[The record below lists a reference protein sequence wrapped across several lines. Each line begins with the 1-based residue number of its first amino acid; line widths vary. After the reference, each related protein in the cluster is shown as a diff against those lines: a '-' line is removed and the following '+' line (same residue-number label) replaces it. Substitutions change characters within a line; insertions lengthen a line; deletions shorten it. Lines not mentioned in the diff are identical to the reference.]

1 MRILLVHNYYG
12 SSAPSGENQVF
23 EAERAM
29 LERHGVKVDVFT
41 RHSDEIR
48 VSDFKTK
55 MECVDGEVAHLR
67 SLAVKPFETLSD
79 QERLFVRQAIEMT
92 HEVNVR
98 LPTDERMQRLVRG
111 YWDGDAKIIREIIEW
126 GRSVV
131 PERIANRYIGEIQ
144 THKNSI
150 RSILFHTRFRGP
162 LKILVLEEL
171 EEILANAVLY
181 NKGRDGDETFYNL
194 AHRLILDPGNG
205 EPRKEFIARLIV
217 KETADGNR
225 TWTVEFS
232 NKKELTEVPTTGEA
246 ATVEV
251 THLKPPSTHT
261 ILKWIYGVNGD
272 GFQASGF
279 KFQVERFRLKVLKLW
294 GLVRGAACTVAN
306 PFAARALR
314 QKIREFKP
322 DVVHFHNTFPL
333 ISPLAV
339 RAAKKSG
346 AKVVMTLHNYRMVCA
361 AGIPMRCGKVCRACF
376 SCAVNPS
383 ISPSIDRLTDCQIDR
398 LSSSYQSVNP
408 SINQSVNPSILPAL
422 RHRCYRG
429 SLLATVPLAINIWL
443 YRKWWARWVDRFI
456 VLSEFQKKVMVE
468 CGLPEEKIVV
478 KGNFVGGAE
487 YGPRSSF
494 CKSGEDTA
502 SPLSSQRSGVVF
514 VGRLSD
520 EKGVK
525 TLLKAWRMLNQE
537 SRLSIDRLT
546 DCQIDRLS
554 SSHQSVNPSIGQ
566 SVNPPILTLLGDG
579 DQRAEYES
587 LAKGLNVRFLGKVS
601 HDRVLEELARAKL
614 LVMPSECWETFGLAV
629 VEAAMCGTPAVVS
642 DLGALP
648 GIVKKLGVGRVV
660 KAGDVEA
667 LAKGIGEELE
677 GDGFGF
683 QVSGFGFQVSGFKFQ
698 VEEFGEERN
707 FEELMRVYG
716 EGEIG

>member
-1 MRILLVHNYYG
+1 MRVLLVHNYYG

-48 VSDFKTK
+48 VSDFKPK

-98 LPTDERMQRLVRG
+98 LPTDERMQRFVRG
-111 YWDGDAKIIREIIEW
+111 CWDGDAKIIREIIEW

-205 EPRKEFIARLIV
+205 EPRKKFIARLIV

-306 PFAARALR
+306 PMAARALR
-314 QKIREFKP
+314 KKIREFKP

-361 AGIPMRCGKVCRACF
+361 AGVPMRCGKVCRECF
-376 SCAVNPS
+376 SCAANQS
-383 ISPSIDRLTDCQIDR
+383 IG
-398 LSSSYQSVNP
+398 QSVNP
-408 SINQSVNPSILPAL
+408 SIRQSVNLSVFPAI

-429 SLLATVPLAINIWL
+429 SLLATVPLALNIAL
-443 YRKWWARWVDRFI
+443 YRKWWAKWVDSFI

-468 CGLPEEKIVV
+468 CGLPEEKVVV
-478 KGNFVGGAE
+478 KGNFVG
-487 YGPRSSF
+487 R
-494 CKSGEDTA
+494 
-502 SPLSSQRSGVVF
+502 
-514 VGRLSD
+514 VG
-520 EKGVK
+520 
-525 TLLKAWRMLNQE
+525 N
-537 SRLSIDRLT
+537 
-546 DCQIDRLS
+546 
-554 SSHQSVNPSIGQ
+554 
-566 SVNPPILTLLGDG
+566 
-579 DQRAEYES
+579 
-587 LAKGLNVRFLGKVS
+587 
-601 HDRVLEELARAKL
+601 
-614 LVMPSECWETFGLAV
+614 
-629 VEAAMCGTPAVVS
+629 
-642 DLGALP
+642 
-648 GIVKKLGVGRVV
+648 
-660 KAGDVEA
+660 
-667 LAKGIGEELE
+667 
-677 GDGFGF
+677 
-683 QVSGFGFQVSGFKFQ
+683 
-698 VEEFGEERN
+698 
-707 FEELMRVYG
+707 
-716 EGEIG
+716 